1 MDWKEV
7 TIYTTTAG
15 IGPVEALLED
25 HGVEGYVLE
34 DAADF
39 EEFLKDTE
47 IYWDY
52 VDEDLVREKRA
63 QETCLK
69 IYLPDSEEG
78 AKQYAALRTAL
89 ENLKA
94 RDDTHAWG
102 RLCTETALTRQEDWE
117 WGWKQYFKPFPVGR
131 RFLIK
136 PSWETVED
144 VQGRQILEIDP
155 ASSFGTG
162 SHDTTQL
169 CMAALEEA
177 DLPEPVT
184 VWMKLDTGMHRLGVL
199 PEQAE
204 AFYQRLSQCKN
215 VRQPVNVVSHF
226 ARADEPECGATERQL
241 DIFTTF
247 TEGKP
252 GLRSIAASG
261 GILLWPQ
268 SHFDWAR
275 PGIILYG
282 VSPLDGGSTGADFG
296 CQPVMSLT
304 SSLIAVREH
313 KAGEPVGYG
322 GTWISERDTRL
333 GVVAMGYGDGYPRA
347 APSGTPVLVNGREV
361 PIVGRVAMD
370 MICVD
375 LGPEAQDKSGDPVV
389 LWGEGLPV
397 ERIAAITK
405 VSAYEL
411 ITRLTSRVSM
421 KYVD

>member
-1 MDWKEV
+1 MQAATVVINRRALRHNLQRLRDLAPASKLVAVVKANAYGHGLLE
-7 TIYTTTAG
+7 TARTLTDADAFG
-15 IGPVEALLED
+15 VARLEEALRLRAGGIAQPILLLE
-25 HGVEGYVLE
+25 GFF
-34 DAADF
+34 AA
-39 EEFLKDTE
+39 
-47 IYWDY
+47 
-52 VDEDLVREKRA
+52 EDLAVIAA
-63 QETCLK
+63 QRLH
-69 IYLPDSEEG
+69 
-78 AKQYAALRTAL
+78 TAVHSP
-89 ENLKA
+89 E
-94 RDDTHAWG
+94 
-102 RLCTETALTRQEDWE
+102 
-117 WGWKQYFKPFPVGR
+117 
-131 RFLIK
+131 
-136 PSWETVED
+136 
-144 VQGRQILEIDP
+144 
-155 ASSFGTG
+155 
-162 SHDTTQL
+162 QL
-169 CMAALEEA
+169 AALEQA

-184 VWMKLDTGMHRLGVL
+184 VWMKLDTGMHRLGVR
-199 PEQAE
+199 PEEAE

-226 ARADEPECGATERQL
+226 ARADEPTCGATERQL

-268 SHFDWAR
+268 SHYDWVR

-282 VSPLDGGSTGADFG
+282 VSPLDDRSTGKDFG
-296 CQPVMSLT
+296 CQPVMTLT

-375 LGPEAQDKSGDPVV
+375 LGPQSQDKAGDAVV

-397 ERIAAITK
+397 ERIAEITK

-411 ITRLTSRVSM
+411 ITRLTSRVAM
-421 KYVD
+421 KYLD

>member
-1 MDWKEV
+1 MQAATVVINRRALQRLRELAPASKLVAVVKANAYGHGLLE
-7 TIYTTTAG
+7 TARTLPDADAFG
-15 IGPVEALLED
+15 VARLEEALRLRAGGITQPILLLE
-25 HGVEGYVLE
+25 GF
-34 DAADF
+34 F
-39 EEFLKDTE
+39 EAT
-47 IYWDY
+47 
-52 VDEDLVREKRA
+52 DLPTISA
-63 QETCLK
+63 QRLH
-69 IYLPDSEEG
+69 
-78 AKQYAALRTAL
+78 TAVH
-89 ENLKA
+89 N
-94 RDDTHAWG
+94 
-102 RLCTETALTRQEDWE
+102 QE
-117 WGWKQYFKPFPVGR
+117 
-131 RFLIK
+131 
-136 PSWETVED
+136 
-144 VQGRQILEIDP
+144 
-155 ASSFGTG
+155 
-162 SHDTTQL
+162 QL
-169 CMAALEEA
+169 AALEAAEL
-177 DLPEPVT
+177 DEPVT

-199 PEQAE
+199 PEE
-204 AFYQRLSQCKN
+204 ADAFWQRLTQCKN

-241 DIFTTF
+241 DVFNTF
-247 TEGKP
+247 CEGKA
-252 GLRSIAASG
+252 GQRSIAASG

-268 SHFDWAR
+268 SHFDWVR

-282 VSPLDGGSTGADFG
+282 VSPLENQSTGADFG

-375 LGPEAQDKSGDPVV
+375 LGPQATDQAGDPVI

-397 ERIAAITK
+397 ERIAAMTK

-411 ITRLTSRVSM
+411 ITRLTSRVAM